1 MRLRLLIILL
11 SLARV
16 ASVAAQAPAELPF
29 YSPDTIKVQQLAVAH
44 RASVRQHY
52 TATTPKS
59 ASGEYRDHYRKIAQE
74 AAAEV
79 YNSVRYAA
87 LLDPVLEPYVQR
99 VFGQLKA
106 ANPQLPAVQLVLSRS
121 PVPNAY
127 AMGNGTVMLNIGLL
141 ARLENE
147 SQLAFILCHELAH
160 VQARHLDTG
169 LRESLTTWHSK
180 ELKREVRRI
189 VAEEYNINSKLKT
202 LALGMSLSSNYHQ
215 RKYEKQADSLG
226 YVLLRRTAFDATQ
239 AYRALQ
245 LLDKMDEPYSA
256 ERLDLARYFGCA
268 ATPYAYEAAPAKPR
282 SIFTVGAK
290 ATTVLETS
298 DTLKSHPD
306 CAKRMRFVRELA
318 QGQVAEGPA
327 TAAPAP
333 EWARVVALS
342 RLEVVQSWFD
352 YDCYDHALFEAL
364 QLLPT
369 QPQNTYLRSVVT
381 LSLYELRRH
390 LVDHSL
396 MEVVGN
402 VSKHNPENF
411 NQLLTALYAWKA
423 EDYKGLTACFAQPAT
438 AAAPATAP
446 DEYALAARYAAATLT
461 DEPATAALRQQ
472 YLAQYRQGR
481 FAKLLFAKD
490 QASTAKKYTP

>member
-1 MRLRLLIILL
+1 MRLRLLSVLL
-11 SLARV
+11 GLAG
-16 ASVAAQAPAELPF
+16 ATNVAAQAPTELPF

-44 RASVRQHY
+44 RASVRQHF
-52 TATTPKS
+52 TATTPK
-59 ASGEYRDHYRKIAQE
+59 AANGEYRDHYRKLAQE
-74 AAAEV
+74 AATEV

-99 VFGQLKA
+99 VFGRITA
-106 ANPQLPAVQLVLSRS
+106 ANPQLPAVQLVLSRN
-121 PVPNAY
+121 PEPNAH

-141 ARLENE
+141 AHLENE
-147 SQLAFILCHELAH
+147 DQLAFILCHELAH
-160 VQARHLDTG
+160 VQARHMDSG
-169 LRESLTTWHSK
+169 LRESLTTLHSK

-189 VAEEYNINSKLKT
+189 VAEEYNIGSKLKT

-268 ATPYAYEAAPAKPR
+268 AAPYAYETAPAKPR

-290 ATTVLETS
+290 ATTILETS

-318 QGQVAEGPA
+318 HGAVADGPP
-327 TAAPAP
+327 AAPATP
-333 EWARVVALS
+333 EWAHVVALS

-364 QLLPT
+364 QLLPA
-369 QPQNTYLRSVVT
+369 QPQSTYLRSVVT

-390 LVDHSL
+390 LVDHSF

-402 VSKHNPENF
+402 VSKHNPDNF

-423 EDYKGLTACFAQPAT
+423 EDYKGLTTCFAQPPAPT
-438 AAAPATAP
+438 APTTP

-490 QASTAKKYTP
+490 PASTTKKYAP

>member
-1 MRLRLLIILL
+1 MRLRLLIVLL
-11 SLARV
+11 GLAGARG
-16 ASVAAQAPAELPF
+16 AAAQAAAELPY
-29 YSPDTIKVQQLAVAH
+29 YSPDTMRVQQLAVAH
-44 RASVRQHY
+44 RASVRQHF
-52 TATTPKS
+52 TATTPKA
-59 ASGEYRDHYRKIAQE
+59 ASGEYREHYRKIGQE

-99 VFGQLKA
+99 VFGQLVA
-106 ANPQLPAVQLVLSRS
+106 ANPQLPPVQLVLSRN

-127 AMGNGTVMLNIGLL
+127 AMSNGTVMLNVGLL

-160 VQARHLDTG
+160 VQARHVDNG

-189 VAEEYNINSKLKT
+189 VAQEYNIGSKLKT

-226 YVLLRRTAFDATQ
+226 YVLLRRTPFDAAQ
-239 AYRALQ
+239 AHRALQ
-245 LLDKMDEPYSA
+245 LLDKIDEPYSA

-268 ATPYAYEAAPAKPR
+268 AAPYAYEAAPAKPR

-318 QGQVAEGPA
+318 QGAVADGPP
-327 TAAPAP
+327 TAAPTP
-333 EWARVVALS
+333 EWSRVVALS

-364 QLLPT
+364 QLLPA
-369 QPQNTYLRSVVT
+369 QPQSPYLRAVVT

-402 VSKHNPENF
+402 VSKHNPDNF

-423 EDYKGLTACFAQPAT
+423 EDYKGLTACFAQQPAGP
-438 AAAPATAP
+438 AATP
-446 DEYALAARYAAATLT
+446 DEYALAARYAAATLA
-461 DEPATAALRQQ
+461 DEPTAALRQQ
-472 YLAQYRQGR
+472 YLTQYRQGR

-490 QASTAKKYTP
+490 PASKTSKYTP

>member
-1 MRLRLLIILL
+1 MRFSIFIIIFILIRMFN
-11 SLARV
+11 AV
-16 ASVAAQAPAELPF
+16 AQATAELPF
-29 YSPDTIKVQQLAVAH
+29 YSPDTVKVQQLAVSH
-44 RASVRQHY
+44 RASVRQHF
-52 TATTPKS
+52 TATTPKA
-59 ASGEYRDHYRKIAQE
+59 ASSEYRDHYNKIAQE
-74 AAAEV
+74 AATEV

-87 LLDPVLEPYVQR
+87 LLDPVLEPCVQR
-99 VFGQLKA
+99 VFGQIKA

-121 PVPNAY
+121 PEPNAH
-127 AMGNGTVMLNIGLL
+127 ALGNGTVMLNIGLL

-160 VQARHLDTG
+160 VQAQHMDNG
-169 LRESLTTWHSK
+169 LRTSLATWHSK

-189 VAEEYNINSKLKT
+189 VAEEYNIGSKLKT
-202 LALGMSLSSNYHQ
+202 LALGMSLSSNCHQ

-268 ATPYAYEAAPAKPR
+268 AAPYAYEAAPAKPR

-318 QGQVAEGPA
+318 RGQVADGPPTA
-327 TAAPAP
+327 TPTP

-342 RLEVVQSWFD
+342 HLEVVQSWFD

-369 QPQNTYLRSVVT
+369 QPQSIYLRSVVT

-390 LVDHSL
+390 LVDHSF

-402 VSKHNPENF
+402 VSKHNSDNF

-423 EDYKGLTACFAQPAT
+423 EDYKGLTACFAQQAVIT
-438 AAAPATAP
+438 APAAP
-446 DEYALAARYAAATLT
+446 DEYALAARYAAATLA

-472 YLAQYRQGR
+472 YLAQYQQGR
-481 FAKLLFAKD
+481 FAKLLFAKN

>member
-1 MRLRLLIILL
+1 MRLRLLIVLL
-11 SLARV
+11 ALAG
-16 ASVAAQAPAELPF
+16 ACGAAAQAPAELPY
-29 YSPDTIKVQQLAVAH
+29 YSPDTVRVQQLAATH
-44 RASVRQHY
+44 RASVRQHF
-52 TATTPKS
+52 TATMPKA
-59 ASGEYRDHYRKIAQE
+59 ASGEYREHYRKIGQE

-99 VFGQLKA
+99 IFGQLVA
-106 ANPQLPAVQLVLSRS
+106 ANPQLPPVQLVLSRN
-121 PVPNAY
+121 PEPNAH

-160 VQARHLDTG
+160 VQAHHVDNG

-189 VAEEYNINSKLKT
+189 VAQEYNIGSKLKT

-226 YVLLRRTAFDATQ
+226 YALLRRTAFDAKQ

-268 ATPYAYEAAPAKPR
+268 AAPYAYETAPAKPR

-318 QGQVAEGPA
+318 QGAVADGPPTA
-327 TAAPAP
+327 TPAP
-333 EWARVVALS
+333 EWSRVVALS

-364 QLLPT
+364 QLLPA
-369 QPQNTYLRSVVT
+369 QPQSAYLRAVVT

-402 VSKHNPENF
+402 VSKHNPDNF

-423 EDYKGLTACFAQPAT
+423 EDYKGLATCFASPPAT
-438 AAAPATAP
+438 TAPAAPA
-446 DEYALAARYAAATLT
+446 DEYALAARYAAATLA

-490 QASTAKKYTP
+490 QAGKASKYTP